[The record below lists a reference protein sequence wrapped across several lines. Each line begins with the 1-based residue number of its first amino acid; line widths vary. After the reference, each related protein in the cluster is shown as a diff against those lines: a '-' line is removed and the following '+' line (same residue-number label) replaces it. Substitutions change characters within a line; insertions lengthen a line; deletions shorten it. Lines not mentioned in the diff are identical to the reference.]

1 MLIRYNFDN
10 INKLILMKFT
20 KLRIIAILF
29 SLFIVVFCLHQYMV
43 AKEDFA
49 KDATFSVEDVEKN
62 PSIYNGFPIW
72 ETLSRHFI
80 TPAK

>member
-1 MLIRYNFDN
+1 
-10 INKLILMKFT
+10 MKFN

-49 KDATFSVEDVEKN
+49 KDATFSVEDVQKN
-62 PSIYNGFPIW
+62 TSIHNAFPIW

-80 TPAK
+80 IPAN

>member
-49 KDATFSVEDVEKN
+49 KDATISIEDVEKKT
-62 PSIYNGFPIW
+62 SLYYAFPIW

-80 TPAK
+80 TPTK